1 MDYAFDFAGAVFK
14 VFGVVGIL
22 VLLTAGCSFLLFRFL
37 GSRWLESKFSE
48 RLEAYK
54 HAQNKELE
62 RVKYEMN
69 SLFDRSSKIRQ
80 YEYETLPETWRQLVE
95 AFYHARDLTSGLRQY
110 VDISRMSD
118 DRLRSLLERQNF
130 QPHEVED
137 VISSHNKLDV
147 YRRITDAK
155 HFGVAND
162 KVYEFRIRLK
172 KYGIFINKPLEQKLE
187 ALDDLINTAMIEME
201 MGLQGIGSGSK
212 HEKALELRQK
222 GGALMAEVKEEIH
235 KHLWSVEMR

>member
-1 MDYAFDFAGAVFK
+1 MDYAFDFAGTVFK
-14 VFGVVGIL
+14 IFGLIGLL
-22 VLLTAGCSFLLFRFL
+22 VLCTVGCAFLLFRYL
-37 GSRWLESKFSE
+37 GAKWLEGKFSE
-48 RLEAYK
+48 KLEAYK

-110 VDISRMSD
+110 VDISRMTD
-118 DRLRSLLERQNF
+118 DRLRVLLERQDF
-130 QPHEVED
+130 LPHEIED
-137 VISSHNKLDV
+137 VMISHNRLDI
-147 YRRITDAK
+147 YQKIIDAR
-155 HFGVAND
+155 HFNSAND
-162 KVYEFRIRLK
+162 KVFEFRIRLK
-172 KYGIFINKPLEQKLE
+172 KYGIFINRPLEQKLE
-187 ALDDLINTAMIEME
+187 QLDDLINSAMIEMDLGRS
-201 MGLQGIGSGSK
+201 GLGSGSR